1 VISRP
6 RGSLQPNN
14 DRTDLGCAAGA
25 LTVGTDT
32 GAAVLAAETATDAA
46 GREGL
51 TARRDS
57 SAAAASTGS
66 GAGPAGTLR
75 DAFPLSGAEGAGPGT
90 GLGAGLVTALAVTL
104 ADGRATRAR
113 VPDSVGVLRV
123 TPRRGVSERSAAAE
137 SVPPGDESADAG
149 AEAARLMTTPA
160 PRATARPPT
169 RPTNPA
175 AVICLIFATVICVNP
190 LPGAIRVG
198 SIARLPRLAP
208 HA

>member
-1 VISRP
+1 MVISRP
-6 RGSLQPNN
+6 RGSPLPNN

-32 GAAVLAAETATDAA
+32 GAAVLAAGTATDAA

-57 SAAAASTGS
+57 SVAAASTGS

-75 DAFPLSGAEGAGPGT
+75 DAFPL
-90 GLGAGLVTALAVTL
+90 GAGLVAALAVTL

-137 SVPPGDESADAG
+137 SAPPRDESADAG